1 MTGLDIFLWEEG
13 HRGSSLR
20 AKNLEGEEYRM
31 VYQNQGNHGQS
42 LIARA
47 EIINVTSGTLT
58 PQGEPATLIILRFT
72 FNSLNQSSN
81 RRFVSATI
89 KVEFS
94 DFLSRSALDP
104 EVYKILPDN
113 NVRLDKVTRSKDV
126 EWTVKGGLTS
136 GVPFVTPEVGVSWKM
151 SKKKDKEYWAKLT
164 GTKWNNRST
173 FAGLDN
179 TAIWYLAENKENRQ
193 GIPALLQTAVLLRRK
208 GNDKI
213 QMKINIESYV
223 DNVSTLH
230 SKAKKLFGGID
241 PEPMDPV
248 NIDAKLQQLRDV
260 DSEELREGSPLL
272 STMDNIDLHK
282 YIRIGFDC
290 QHDDEGEKD
299 TQQKKQKQG

>member
-104 EVYKILPDN
+104 EVYKIYPTTMFVLIKSHAP
-113 NVRLDKVTRSKDV
+113 RML
-126 EWTVKGGLTS
+126 S
-136 GVPFVTPEVGVSWKM
+136 GP
-151 SKKKDKEYWAKLT
+151 
-164 GTKWNNRST
+164 
-173 FAGLDN
+173 
-179 TAIWYLAENKENRQ
+179 
-193 GIPALLQTAVLLRRK
+193 
-208 GNDKI
+208 
-213 QMKINIESYV
+213 
-223 DNVSTLH
+223 
-230 SKAKKLFGGID
+230 
-241 PEPMDPV
+241 
-248 NIDAKLQQLRDV
+248 
-260 DSEELREGSPLL
+260 
-272 STMDNIDLHK
+272 
-282 YIRIGFDC
+282 
-290 QHDDEGEKD
+290 
-299 TQQKKQKQG
+299 

>member
-1 MTGLDIFLWEEG
+1 
-13 HRGSSLR
+13 
-20 AKNLEGEEYRM
+20 
-31 VYQNQGNHGQS
+31 
-42 LIARA
+42 
-47 EIINVTSGTLT
+47 
-58 PQGEPATLIILRFT
+58 
-72 FNSLNQSSN
+72 
-81 RRFVSATI
+81 
-89 KVEFS
+89 
-94 DFLSRSALDP
+94 
-104 EVYKILPDN
+104 
-113 NVRLDKVTRSKDV
+113 
-126 EWTVKGGLTS
+126 
-136 GVPFVTPEVGVSWKM
+136 M
-151 SKKKDKEYWAKLT
+151 SKSKDKEYWAKLT